1 MTIKKSYHIKI
12 NPVLIAIA
20 ERLAKSKSDA
30 IHQALQMFISA
41 PEKDIIVHSMP
52 IDFARKHSYHVSIDP
67 DLINAAQRLA
77 KSKAEAI
84 HRALK
89 MFVKA
94 HKKAVNGQHTE
105 KVNGQSLTVGQEKLI
120 EFKKKLQKE
129 RQKEI
134 EYYDRSIKV
143 LEANVKTLKE
153 SVAEIPKIFEAV
165 ERITPALVQKIE
177 GCRSEITLRDIK
189 IDDTAKGLEN
199 VEDTVKR
206 MLTHRSQEVENSISL
221 NDIKSRVDGE
231 VGRLKIAEGKIN
243 TLERKE
249 EIRARAEAEAKA
261 KNNVPGGPYDR

>member
-1 MTIKKSYHIKI
+1 MAIYMGEKKRFRNKLDSDLVTAALRRSGKTTSET
-12 NPVLIAIA
+12 VEEGLKLVIAA
-20 ERLAKSKSDA
+20 HAQPNGHSDGHA
-30 IHQALQMFISA
+30 
-41 PEKDIIVHSMP
+41 D
-52 IDFARKHSYHVSIDP
+52 
-67 DLINAAQRLA
+67 
-77 KSKAEAI
+77 
-84 HRALK
+84 
-89 MFVKA
+89 
-94 HKKAVNGQHTE
+94 
-105 KVNGQSLTVGQEKLI
+105 GQSSIVSQEKLI

-129 RQKEI
+129 RQKEM

-189 IDDTAKGLEN
+189 IDDICKGLEN

-206 MLTHRSQEVENSISL
+206 MLNQRSQEVENSISL
-221 NDIKSRVDGE
+221 NDIKGRVDGE

-261 KNNVPGGPYDR
+261 KNNVPGGLYNRR